1 MPLLLIAALIVAFLA
16 VIFALQ
22 NSAPVAVSIGVWE
35 FEASLAI
42 ILLATLAIGFF
53 VGLCVALPSL
63 IRRNLRI
70 SRQKKQVAQLQSEL
84 VETRTAAASDIS
96 EPPPALPPSAST
108 EVASGYPD
116 ESDSPPEPNTLGP
129 Y

>member
-1 MPLLLIAALIVAFLA
+1 MPLLLIAALVVAFFA
-16 VIFALQ
+16 IIFALQ
-22 NSAPVAVSIGVWE
+22 NAAPVAVTLGIWE

-42 ILLATLAIGFF
+42 ILLVTLAIGFF

-84 VETRTAAASDIS
+84 VEAKTAPASDLS
-96 EPPPALPPSAST
+96 APPPALPPSPST
-108 EVASGYPD
+108 DVALGYPD
-116 ESDSPPEPNTLGP
+116 ELDSSPEPNTLDP

>member
-1 MPLLLIAALIVAFLA
+1 MPLLLIAALVVAFLA

-22 NSAPVAVSIGVWE
+22 NSAPVAVSIGIWE

-42 ILLATLAIGFF
+42 ILLVTLAIGFF

-84 VETRTAAASDIS
+84 VETRTAAADIS
-96 EPPPALPPSAST
+96 APPSLPPSASDGA
-108 EVASGYPD
+108 ASEYSD
-116 ESDSPPEPNTLGP
+116 ESDSPPETDTLGQ